1 MTAKITNIKKSSMI
15 LVLTYIFN
23 KKEFNNT
30 SVGPFIYIKYRPAIV
45 LLNFYSYK
53 INNKTVL

>member
-1 MTAKITNIKKSSMI
+1 MI

-30 SVGPFIYIKYRPAIV
+30 SVEPFIYIKYRPTIA

-53 INNKTVL
+53 INNKTVLQNAYLL